1 MGDWLVIPQSNGYF
15 WWDTRK
21 ENTMLG
27 RHGGF
32 SPEEMLIPLMAF
44 EM

>member
-15 WWDTRK
+15 WWDSRK

-32 SPEEMLIPLMAF
+32 SPEEMLIPLMGF
-44 EM
+44 EV